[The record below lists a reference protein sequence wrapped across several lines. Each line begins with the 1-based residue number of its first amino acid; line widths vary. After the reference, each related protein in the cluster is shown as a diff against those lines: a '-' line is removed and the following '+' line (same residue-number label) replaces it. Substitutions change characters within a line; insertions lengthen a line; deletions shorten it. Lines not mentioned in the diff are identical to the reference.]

1 MIPFKSPEL
10 SDREAA
16 AKIVAA
22 SGYIGSDACFTNV
35 YLLRKKY
42 GTQVA
47 LQDGFL
53 FRYYNR
59 QGSRRGYAFPMGEG
73 DVGAALAR
81 IVDDARESGRP
92 LEFCLVDESRAQ
104 ILREYFKTAGANGAG
119 PLLHFENNRGD
130 SDYIYSAENLATL
143 AGNLYRKKRN
153 HVSRFNR
160 TYANYELR
168 GITGENIADA
178 LDVEKRWLKGDAADN
193 AGDASENAGA
203 APREPS
209 VEQPC
214 DCAEAAW
221 AERSEDEKSRMAE
234 YCAIVEAL
242 ENFDALQMRGAV
254 LYVEGKAV
262 GMTMASEIAPSAWD
276 IHFEKVIGEY
286 ADNGGYAVINK
297 MFAERLVAAGAKF
310 INREEDIGLEGLRKA
325 KLSYY
330 PLTILDKTHVTCRLD
345 LHCHPRDLTC
355 HPREGGD
362 PLDQYA
368 FHHPLQKPMCHLQ
381 VLLLFSASKPLGNA
395 AFPTRS
401 SRETEPAQRI
411 RRGGGVPHS

>member
-10 SDREAA
+10 KDREAA
-16 AKIVAA
+16 AKAVAA

-53 FRYYNR
+53 FRYYNGQR
-59 QGSRRGYAFPMGEG
+59 SRRGYAFPLGEG
-73 DVGAALAR
+73 DVSAALAR
-81 IVDDARESGRP
+81 IVDDARESSRP
-92 LEFCLVDESRAQ
+92 LEFCLVDEPREQ
-104 ILREYFKTAGANGAG
+104 ILREYFNAKCVVETDGFSGKESAGSNSAG
-119 PLLHFENNRGD
+119 PILHFENNRGD
-130 SDYIYSAENLATL
+130 SDYIYSAEGLATL
-143 AGNLYRKKRN
+143 AGNQYRKKRN
-153 HVSRFNR
+153 HISRFNR
-160 TYANYELR
+160 TYGQFELQE
-168 GITGENIADA
+168 ITA
-178 LDVEKRWLKGDAADN
+178 
-193 AGDASENAGA
+193 ENAGVA
-203 APREPS
+203 LEIEKSWLKSVAGDSACEPTC
-209 VEQPC
+209 EC
-214 DCAEAAW
+214 EEAAR
-221 AERSEDEKSRMAE
+221 AECSEDEKSRMAE

-262 GMTMASEIAPSAWD
+262 GMTMASEIAPGAWD

-297 MFAERLVAAGAKF
+297 MFAERLVADGAKF

-330 PLTILDKTHVTCRLD
+330 PQTILDKNHVTCRLD
-345 LHCHPRDLTC
+345 LHCHPRDSQCHPRDLTCHPRDLTC

-362 PLDQYA
+362 LLD
-368 FHHPLQKPMCHLQ
+368 
-381 VLLLFSASKPLGNA
+381 
-395 AFPTRS
+395 
-401 SRETEPAQRI
+401 
-411 RRGGGVPHS
+411 

>member
-1 MIPFKSPEL
+1 MKIPEL
-10 SDREAA
+10 SDRIAA
-16 AKIVAA
+16 AKAVAA
-22 SGYIGSDACFTNV
+22 SGYIGSDAGFANI

-53 FRYYNR
+53 FRYYNG
-59 QGSRRGYAFPMGEG
+59 QGSRRGYAFPLGEG
-73 DVGAALAR
+73 DVTAALKW
-81 IVDDARESGRP
+81 IVDDAQATGRP
-92 LEFCLVDESRAQ
+92 LEFCLVDEPRAQ
-104 ILREYFKTAGANGAG
+104 ILREYFDAI
-119 PLLHFENNRGD
+119 HFENNRGD
-130 SDYIYSAENLATL
+130 SDYIYSAEGLATL
-143 AGNLYRKKRN
+143 AGNQYRKKRN
-153 HVSRFNR
+153 HISRFNR

-168 GITGENIADA
+168 GITRENIADA

-193 AGDASENAGA
+193 AGDANENAGA
-203 APREPS
+203 SPREPS

-242 ENFDALQMRGAV
+242 ENFDALGMKGAV
-254 LYVEGKAV
+254 LYVKGKPV
-262 GMTMASEIAPSAWD
+262 GMTMASKIAPGAWD

-297 MFAERLVAAGAKF
+297 MFAERLVADGAKF

-330 PLTILDKTHVTCRLD
+330 PLTILDKTHVRVG
-345 LHCHPRDLTC
+345 
-355 HPREGGD
+355 E
-362 PLDQYA
+362 
-368 FHHPLQKPMCHLQ
+368 
-381 VLLLFSASKPLGNA
+381 
-395 AFPTRS
+395 
-401 SRETEPAQRI
+401 
-411 RRGGGVPHS
+411 

>member
-10 SDREAA
+10 KDREAA
-16 AKIVAA
+16 AKAVAA
-22 SGYIGSDACFTNV
+22 SGYIGSDASFANI

-47 LQDGFL
+47 LQDRFL
-53 FRYYNR
+53 FRYYNG
-59 QGSRRGYAFPMGEG
+59 QGSRRGYAFPLGEG
-73 DVGAALAR
+73 DVSAALAR

-92 LEFCLVDESRAQ
+92 LEFCLVDEPRAQ
-104 ILREYFKTAGANGAG
+104 ILREYFASAGANGTG
-119 PLLHFENNRGD
+119 PLFHFENNRGD

-160 TYANYELR
+160 TYGQFELQE
-168 GITGENIADA
+168 ITA
-178 LDVEKRWLKGDAADN
+178 
-193 AGDASENAGA
+193 ENAGVA
-203 APREPS
+203 LEIEKLWLKSVAGDSACEPTC
-209 VEQPC
+209 EC
-214 DCAEAAW
+214 EEAAR
-221 AERSEDEKSRMAE
+221 AECSEDEKSRMAE

-254 LYVEGKAV
+254 LYVKGKPV
-262 GMTMASEIAPSAWD
+262 GMTMASEIAPGAWD

-297 MFAERLVAAGAKF
+297 MFAERLVADGAKF

-330 PLTILDKTHVTCRLD
+330 PLTILDKYHVTS
-345 LHCHPRDLTC
+345 
-355 HPREGGD
+355 
-362 PLDQYA
+362 Q
-368 FHHPLQKPMCHLQ
+368 
-381 VLLLFSASKPLGNA
+381 
-395 AFPTRS
+395 
-401 SRETEPAQRI
+401 PA
-411 RRGGGVPHS
+411 H

>member
-10 SDREAA
+10 NDREAA
-16 AKIVAA
+16 AKAVAA
-22 SGYIGSDACFTNV
+22 SGYIGSDASFANI

-42 GTQVA
+42 GTQFA

-53 FRYYNR
+53 FRYYNG
-59 QGSRRGYAFPMGEG
+59 QGSRRGYAFPLGEG

-92 LEFCLVDESRAQ
+92 LEFCLVDEPRAQ
-104 ILREYFKTAGANGAG
+104 ILREYFNANCVVETEGISGKECAG
-119 PLLHFENNRGD
+119 PILHFENNRGD
-130 SDYIYSAENLATL
+130 SYYIYSAEGLATL
-143 AGNLYRKKRN
+143 AGNQYRKKRN
-153 HVSRFNR
+153 HISRFNR
-160 TYANYELR
+160 TYGQFELQE
-168 GITGENIADA
+168 ITA
-178 LDVEKRWLKGDAADN
+178 
-193 AGDASENAGA
+193 ENAGVA
-203 APREPS
+203 LEIEKSWLKSVAGDSACEPT
-209 VEQPC
+209 C

-221 AERSEDEKSRMAE
+221 AERSENEKSRMAE

-242 ENFDALQMRGAV
+242 EKFDALGMKGAV
-254 LYVEGKAV
+254 LYAEGKAV
-262 GMTMASEIAPSAWD
+262 GVTMASEIAPGAWD

-345 LHCHPRDLTC
+345 LHCHPRDSQC

-362 PLDQYA
+362 LLD
-368 FHHPLQKPMCHLQ
+368 
-381 VLLLFSASKPLGNA
+381 
-395 AFPTRS
+395 
-401 SRETEPAQRI
+401 
-411 RRGGGVPHS
+411 

>member
-1 MIPFKSPEL
+1 MSMKFPEL
-10 SDREAA
+10 SDRIAA
-16 AKIVAA
+16 AKAVAD
-22 SGYIGSDACFTNV
+22 SGYIGSDASFANI

-47 LQDGFL
+47 LQNGFL
-53 FRYYNR
+53 FRYYNG
-59 QGSRRGYAFPMGEG
+59 QGNRRGYAFPLGEG
-73 DVGAALAR
+73 DVAAALKW
-81 IVDDARESGRP
+81 IVDDAQATGRP
-92 LEFCLVDESRAQ
+92 LEFCLVDEPRAH
-104 ILREYFKTAGANGAG
+104 ILREYFNTNRVFETEGISGKECAG

-130 SDYIYSAENLATL
+130 SDYIYSAEGLATL
-143 AGNLYRKKRN
+143 AGNQYRKKRN
-153 HVSRFNR
+153 HISRFNR
-160 TYANYELR
+160 IYANYELR
-168 GITGENIADA
+168 EITGVNIAEA
-178 LDVEKRWLKGDAADN
+178 LDVEKRWLKGDSADN

-221 AERSEDEKSRMAE
+221 AERSEDENSRMAE

-254 LYVEGKAV
+254 LYVEGKPV
-262 GMTMASEIAPSAWD
+262 GMTMASEIAPGAWD

-297 MFAERLVAAGAKF
+297 MFAERLVADGAKF

-330 PLTILDKTHVTCRLD
+330 PLTILDKTHVRVG
-345 LHCHPRDLTC
+345 
-355 HPREGGD
+355 E
-362 PLDQYA
+362 
-368 FHHPLQKPMCHLQ
+368 
-381 VLLLFSASKPLGNA
+381 
-395 AFPTRS
+395 
-401 SRETEPAQRI
+401 
-411 RRGGGVPHS
+411 